1 MCINAQ
7 FAFYIG
13 GEQMNWDDLRL
24 FLAVARTGSISGAA
38 KQLDVQHSTVS
49 RRIRKFEETL
59 GTRLLERKKG
69 RYELTQSGENVKEA
83 SSRIE
88 REVLGVDGALLGK
101 DTQQVGPLK
110 VAALNNMASSVLMPM
125 FADFSKKRPQVEL
138 HIIVSNIDAS
148 LSQREADVAIR
159 LTNTPTETL
168 IGKRIVTVASS
179 IYGSRSYL
187 EQLREQGGEPRWIG
201 VECCGFHKSWTRQSD
216 SGLAHNFYSDD
227 TLLTQSAIR
236 EGMGVSI
243 LPCFM
248 ADTDPLLE
256 RYCEPNPAY
265 NLGLWVLLHPDLK
278 RTARVLAFRDHMVQ
292 AISDKKDLFEG
303 LCKYDGS

>member
-1 MCINAQ
+1 
-7 FAFYIG
+7 
-13 GEQMNWDDLRL
+13 MNWDDLRL

-38 KQLDVQHSTVS
+38 RQLGVQHSTVS
-49 RRIRKFEETL
+49 RRIRQFETKL
-59 GTRLLERKKG
+59 GSRLLERKTG
-69 RYELTQSGENVKEA
+69 RYELTQAGENVKEA
-83 SSRIE
+83 SARIE

-125 FADFSKKRPQVEL
+125 FASFNRNRPQVEL

-159 LTNTPTETL
+159 LTNTPIDTL
-168 IGKRIVTVASS
+168 IGKRMVTVASC
-179 IYGSRSYL
+179 IYGSRTYL
-187 EQLREQGGEPRWIG
+187 EQLREQGGEPKWIG
-201 VECCGFHKSWTRQSD
+201 VDCCGFHKTWTKQLSSGQSY
-216 SGLAHNFYSDD
+216 NFYSDD
-227 TLLTQSAIR
+227 TLLTHSAIR

-248 ADTDPLLE
+248 GDTDPLLE
-256 RYCEPNPAY
+256 RYGDPDPAY

-278 RTARVLAFRDHMVQ
+278 RTARILAFRDHMEQ
-292 AISDKKDLFEG
+292 AINEQKDLFEG
-303 LCKYDGS
+303 FCLNDVS